1 MLSHIFD
8 VLSCP
13 GVWNVDDLL
22 EWLFLA
28 ILLKKQTT
36 NQTKNITACPCMLNL
51 LLVCG
56 FIFPLCQLT
65 ALKKTLK
72 LKAEEAAKEKEK
84 QPSAETSAD
93 KLRKILK
100 EEKR

>member
-1 MLSHIFD
+1 MPGLSH
-8 VLSCP
+8 VH
-13 GVWNVDDLL
+13 
-22 EWLFLA
+22 
-28 ILLKKQTT
+28 
-36 NQTKNITACPCMLNL
+36 
-51 LLVCG
+51 G
-56 FIFPLCQLT
+56 FEFPLCQLT

-84 QPSAETSAD
+84 QPTAETSAE

>member
-1 MLSHIFD
+1 MLH
-8 VLSCP
+8 VP
-13 GVWNVDDLL
+13 
-22 EWLFLA
+22 
-28 ILLKKQTT
+28 
-36 NQTKNITACPCMLNL
+36 AC
-51 LLVCG
+51 LVYHLY
-56 FIFPLCQLT
+56 IVFPLCQLT

-84 QPSAETSAD
+84 QPTVETSAE